1 MGEYLRSTRLCSFE
15 NMNPDLVKTIRAH
28 IEKYELGETES
39 SALMCCETTST
50 KKKKGFFGGKSEIIL
65 TGVVLTPEWL
75 IWATSRNSEAPGV
88 LSARL
93 RDIQVQDYE
102 KSDMNKLVQD
112 TGINVSGLR
121 TDAVDLGTSFI
132 GFGSEPEAQ
141 DFRNLL
147 RETLAKA

>member
-1 MGEYLRSTRLCSFE
+1 
-15 NMNPDLVKTIRAH
+15 MNPDLVKAIRAH

-50 KKKKGFFGGKSEIIL
+50 KKKKGLFGGKGGVIL
-65 TGVVLTPEWL
+65 TGVMLTPRWL
-75 IWATSRNSEAPGV
+75 IWAAAINNEQPVV

-102 KSDMNKLVQD
+102 RSRMNKLVQD

-121 TDAVDLGTSFI
+121 TDAADLGTSFI

-141 DFRNLL
+141 NFRNLL